1 MPDIEIVA
9 LDRAEIVVEP
19 WSWPFAADRRDEIDR
34 YFARLQRERSGV
46 WNGRAL
52 LLNRYAIG
60 DARTARRLF
69 RDRLCQPSAPG
80 AIGIFPIAS
89 VYNIFAAAALQAAD
103 GAYLVGE
110 MAPDTAPAGAL
121 YFPCGTPEPD
131 DIDAGGALDLA
142 GNLRR
147 ELREETGIDIGELAA
162 EPGWTLVRDRGY
174 IALMKRL
181 DGAAKRRRACA
192 PASCAT
198 SRAKARPELTDIHI
212 VRGPA
217 DIDPR
222 MPRFVVAF
230 LEHAWRTMNARSC
243 PTRQR

>member
-1 MPDIEIVA
+1 MPDIEIA
-9 LDRAEIVVEP
+9 TLDRTEIVLEP
-19 WSWPFAADRRDEIDR
+19 WSWPFAADRREEIR
-34 YFARLQRERSGV
+34 RHFARLQRQRSGV

-60 DARTARRLF
+60 DRVLHGACFEADYASLCAW
-69 RDRLCQPSAPG
+69 RDWE
-80 AIGIFPIAS
+80 FPDTS
-89 VYNIFAAAALQAAD
+89 VYNIFSAAALQAAD

-110 MAPDTAPAGAL
+110 MAPDTAPAGLL

-131 DIDAGGALDLA
+131 DVDSGGALDLA
-142 GNLRR
+142 GNLQR

-162 EPGWTLVRDRGY
+162 EPGWSLVRDRGY

-181 DGAAKRRRACA
+181 RARQSA
-192 PASCAT
+192 EEL
-198 SRAKARPELTDIHI
+198 RAGIMRHIAREARPELTDVHI

-222 MPRFVVAF
+222 MPRFMVAF
-230 LEHAWRTMNARSC
+230 LEHAWE
-243 PTRQR
+243 Q